1 MFAIVCVSENWGI
14 GKDGNLLFHI
24 KDDLKRFRGLTLD
37 KSVLMGRKTLES
49 LPGGKGLPR
58 RHNVVLTSNRDF
70 TAENVEVTHFPVEAV
85 FAAGEDGAI
94 IGGGQIYD
102 MFLPLCDRVY
112 VTKVFASPEADTFFP
127 NLDEDPHWQVECESE
142 IFEEDGLRWQY
153 VDYVPHEEE
162 EDEEIAALLNSRPS
176 EETME
181 FYPMPDLG
189 NFSSFHGF

>member
-24 KDDLKRFRGLTLD
+24 KDDLRRFRELTLD

-49 LPGGKGLPR
+49 LPGGKGLQR

-70 TAENVEVTHFPVEAV
+70 IAENAEVTHFPVEAV
-85 FAAGEDGAI
+85 FAAGEDAAI

-153 VDYVPHEEE
+153 VDYVPHEDE
-162 EDEEIAALLNSRPS
+162 EDEEIAQLLNSRPS
-176 EETME
+176 EPPM
-181 FYPMPDLG
+181 FYPEPDLG
-189 NFSSFHGF
+189 SFSQFHGF